1 LRPKLDPTQIAGRL
15 LHRYICV
22 DRPAYKSLSARY
34 LSRPRKDL
42 EFLVDQGLLI
52 APDEVFQEIRVKDDE
67 LAKWGK
73 FNKKMFV
80 PLDTDQSL
88 EVSAILEKF
97 PGLVD
102 RNKTIPEADPFLI
115 ALAKCRAW
123 TVVTSEK
130 PSNSSVRPKIPN
142 VCKSL
147 NVRWIKLLEFFREIE
162 LKYK

>member
-1 LRPKLDPTQIAGRL
+1 M
-15 LHRYICV
+15 
-22 DRPAYKSLSARY
+22 
-34 LSRPRKDL
+34 
-42 EFLVDQGLLI
+42 
-52 APDEVFQEIRVKDDE
+52 
-67 LAKWGK
+67 GK
-73 FNKKMFV
+73 VQQKMFI
-80 PLDTDQSL
+80 PLDSDQSR

-123 TVVTSEK
+123 TVVTSER

-147 NVRWIKLLEFFREIE
+147 NVRWIKLLEFFREID

>member
-1 LRPKLDPTQIAGRL
+1 LIQLRLREGYCIDTSALID
-15 LHRYICV
+15 LHTNHYPPDIF
-22 DRPAYKSLSARY
+22 PGLW
-34 LSRPRKDL
+34 KDL
-42 EFLVDQGLLI
+42 EYLVDQGLLI

-73 FNKKMFV
+73 ANKKMFI
-80 PLDTDQSL
+80 PLDSDQSR

-147 NVRWIKLLEFFREIE
+147 NVRWIKLLEFFREID

>member
-1 LRPKLDPTQIAGRL
+1 LIQLRLREGYCIDTSALID
-15 LHRYICV
+15 LHTNHYPPDIF
-22 DRPAYKSLSARY
+22 PGLW
-34 LSRPRKDL
+34 KDL

-73 FNKKMFV
+73 SNKKMFI
-80 PLDTDQSL
+80 PLDSDQIW

-102 RNKTIPEADPFLI
+102 RNKTIPDADPFLI

-123 TVVTSEK
+123 TVVTSER